1 MTKVG
6 EIREIWRFPV
16 KSMQGSKIDSCAVS
30 KTGVL
35 GDRRWAMRDEQ
46 RQEIQWGKL
55 HPALMLCSARYR
67 EEPTSDE
74 IQQVDVT
81 FPDGETIG
89 SADDRIHRKLTE
101 LVGREAALWPVQ
113 PADNPDFYKRYKP
126 DEDVF
131 MEEMAEVFAREPGE
145 PMPDLSLFPEA
156 IMDYVSVPGTFFDNE
171 ELNLVTTAS
180 IAYMNSKNPEANWD
194 IRRFRPNFF
203 VETIDGLQGL
213 VENDWAGKTLKIGS
227 ATLKITMPTPRCGMT
242 VRPQGELEYDK
253 TILRTIVKEADQN
266 LGVGAHCLEAG
277 EIRVGDT
284 VEVLS

>member
-101 LVGREAALWPVQ
+101 LVGREAAL
-113 PADNPDFYKRYKP
+113 
-126 DEDVF
+126 
-131 MEEMAEVFAREPGE
+131 
-145 PMPDLSLFPEA
+145 
-156 IMDYVSVPGTFFDNE
+156 
-171 ELNLVTTAS
+171 
-180 IAYMNSKNPEANWD
+180 
-194 IRRFRPNFF
+194 
-203 VETIDGLQGL
+203 
-213 VENDWAGKTLKIGS
+213 
-227 ATLKITMPTPRCGMT
+227 
-242 VRPQGELEYDK
+242 
-253 TILRTIVKEADQN
+253 
-266 LGVGAHCLEAG
+266 
-277 EIRVGDT
+277 
-284 VEVLS
+284 

>member
-67 EEPTSDE
+67 EEPTGDE

-113 PADNPDFYKRYKP
+113 PADNADFYKRYKP
-126 DEDVF
+126 DEGVF

-145 PMPDLSLFPEA
+145 PMPDMSLFPEA

-180 IAYMNSKNPEANWD
+180 IAYMNSMNPQANWD

-284 VEVLS
+284 VEVLP